1 MRTWRRM
8 GAVIATVGL
17 IGSFTA
23 NAQSPQYPS
32 LGIDPPG
39 ANDFSCVPPPEHPRP
54 VVLAHGTF
62 LDMTSDWGLLAPL
75 LAREGFCVFALD
87 YGHRATGPIAQSA
100 RQLRRFVRRVREAT
114 GAKRVAIV
122 GHSQGGMMPRHYIK
136 FLRGKRK
143 VAELVGL
150 NPSNHGTTTPL
161 ASIVGDSGAC
171 LACAEQVAGSEF
183 LKRLN
188 AGDETPG
195 KIAYTQ
201 ITTRYDEIVTPF
213 DSAFLHPD
221 DGRATN
227 VLVQDR
233 CPADVF
239 EHILFAYDPVAL
251 QWVLNAL
258 TRPGPA
264 DPAFRPDCT
273 GLGLLARR

>member
-1 MRTWRRM
+1 MAT
-8 GAVIATVGL
+8 AIAALAMVGTPAA
-17 IGSFTA
+17 S
-23 NAQSPQYPS
+23 AQSPEYPS
-32 LGIDPPG
+32 LGIDSPG
-39 ANDFSCVPPPEHPRP
+39 ANDFSCVPPPGHPRP

-62 LDMTSDWGLLAPL
+62 LDMTSDWGLLSPL

-87 YGHRATGPIAQSA
+87 YGNRATGPIAESA

-114 GAKRVAIV
+114 GAERVAIV

-150 NPSNHGTTTPL
+150 NPSNHGTTIPL
-161 ASIVGDSGAC
+161 APLVGDSGGCPAC
-171 LACAEQVAGSEF
+171 TEQVDGSEF
-183 LKRLN
+183 MTRLN

-195 KIAYTQ
+195 RIAYTQ

-221 DGRATN
+221 DERVTN

-264 DPAFRPDCT
+264 DPAFQPDCT
-273 GLGLLARR
+273 GLGLLGRR